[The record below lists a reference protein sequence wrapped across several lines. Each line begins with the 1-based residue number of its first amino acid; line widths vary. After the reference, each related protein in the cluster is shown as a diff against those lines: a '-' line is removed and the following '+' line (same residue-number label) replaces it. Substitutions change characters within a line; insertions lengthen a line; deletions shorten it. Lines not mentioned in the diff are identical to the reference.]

1 MRVPLPLRITA
12 LVAAAALSVT
22 ACSTTQNAHESADTT
37 PSSSHVSGAAGQPG
51 SAGIPTGISE
61 PSTTAATSAS
71 PLPKPVHVSLLESDG
86 GVYGVGM
93 PIIAWFTHAPSDAAA
108 FEKAVAVT
116 VNGAP
121 AGGAWYWEKS
131 AHQGAAVE
139 AHYRPRHY
147 WPAYAKIRMN
157 APVKG
162 LSAGKGLAYDD
173 NLTLSMS
180 TGAANIA
187 TVDGHSERMTVT
199 SDGKTVFTFPVSL
212 GAADHPTYGGT
223 KIVMEKDRVQEMKS
237 SPGEPYYDLKVPW
250 SVRLTNSGEFVHAAS
265 WNGGNIGI
273 RSTSHGCTN
282 LNVGAAQQY
291 FQFAHIGDVF
301 TYADTGGPRMP
312 SWDGY
317 GDWNVPWSAW
327 QAGGIL

>member
-1 MRVPLPLRITA
+1 MRVPLPLRVTA
-12 LVAAAALSVT
+12 LLAATALSVT
-22 ACSTTQNAHESADTT
+22 ACSTAQTAHGSADTT
-37 PSSSHVSGAAGQPG
+37 PSNPHDSGTAGPG
-51 SAGIPTGISE
+51 SVRTLTSVSE
-61 PSTTAATSAS
+61 PSLAVPTGLS
-71 PLPKPVHVSLLESDG
+71 PPSRPVHVSLLEADG

-93 PIIAWFTHAPSDAAA
+93 PIIAWFTRAPGDAAA

-131 AHQGAAVE
+131 AHRGAAVE
-139 AHYRPRHY
+139 AHYRPQHY
-147 WPAYAKIRMN
+147 WPAHAKIRMN

-173 NLTLSMS
+173 SLTLSMS

-199 SDGKTVFTFPVSL
+199 SDGKKVFSFPVSL
-212 GAADHPTYGGT
+212 GAADHPTYGT
-223 KIVMEKDRVQEMKS
+223 KIAMEKNRVQEMKS
-237 SPGEPYYDLKVPW
+237 SPGERYYDLKVPW
-250 SVRLTNSGEFVHAAS
+250 SVRLTNSGEFVHSAS

-282 LNVGAAQQY
+282 LNVAAARQY
-291 FQFAHIGDVF
+291 FQFAQIGDVF
-301 TYADTGGPRMP
+301 TYTNTGGPTMP